1 MITLNVSASL
11 RQEALKR
18 QAEWQTKASLLPT
31 RQGEGNDFLGWIN
44 LPEQTGADL
53 LTKVKQTAE
62 RLRKLS
68 QTVVV
73 VGIGGSYLG
82 ARAVITAMRGELT
95 NKKPDIIYAGHQLSQ
110 DYMND
115 LIHRLDGEDYSVIVI
130 SKSGTTIEPAV
141 AFRILKQHCEQK
153 YGKAASKDRI
163 VCITDAHK
171 GALKTLADKE
181 GYETFVIPDNVG
193 GRYSVLTPV
202 GLLPIAVAG
211 LDIDAL
217 LAGAKMMHKSVEN
230 LDDNNL
236 SYVYALLRNY
246 FIEQGKSVEVMTS
259 FDSRFYYFIEWWK
272 QLFGESEGKNGKGLL
287 PVGLLYTTDLHS
299 MGQYMQEGQRLF
311 FETFISL
318 KRPDTVCK
326 IPFSDNNLD
335 GLNFMAGMELCEV
348 NRQAELG
355 TMLAHQQGGVPTLRI
370 EVDAMDENHLG
381 QLIYFFE
388 YACGLSAYILGVNPF
403 NQPGVESYKKNMFAL
418 IKKPGY
424 EDKYEEIQSKIKD
437 L

>member
-1 MITLNVSASL
+1 
-11 RQEALKR
+11 
-18 QAEWQTKASLLPT
+18 
-31 RQGEGNDFLGWIN
+31 
-44 LPEQTGADL
+44 
-53 LTKVKQTAE
+53 
-62 RLRKLS
+62 
-68 QTVVV
+68 
-73 VGIGGSYLG
+73 
-82 ARAVITAMRGELT
+82 
-95 NKKPDIIYAGHQLSQ
+95 
-110 DYMND
+110 
-115 LIHRLDGEDYSVIVI
+115 
-130 SKSGTTIEPAV
+130 
-141 AFRILKQHCEQK
+141 
-153 YGKAASKDRI
+153 
-163 VCITDAHK
+163 
-171 GALKTLADKE
+171 
-181 GYETFVIPDNVG
+181 
-193 GRYSVLTPV
+193 
-202 GLLPIAVAG
+202 
-211 LDIDAL
+211 
-217 LAGAKMMHKSVEN
+217 
-230 LDDNNL
+230 
-236 SYVYALLRNY
+236 
-246 FIEQGKSVEVMTS
+246 MTS
-259 FDSRFYYFIEWWK
+259 FDARFYYLIEWWK